1 MQKAVRCS
9 LIALSIITASL
20 TLSGCGVLKLPDV
33 YKIDIQQGNIINQ
46 EMVDQLK
53 PGMTKRQ
60 VRFVMGNPIIQ
71 DTFQPERW
79 DYYYEMN
86 KADGTQTKER
96 MTVHFDRNE
105 EMTHF
110 TGDFVPSGAKTQ
122 TAQ

>member
-20 TLSGCGVLKLPDV
+20 TLSGCGVFKLPDV

-60 VRFVMGNPIIQ
+60 VRYVMGNPIIQ

-96 MTVHFDRNE
+96 MTVHFVDE
-105 EMTHF
+105 KMTHF

-122 TAQ
+122 AAQ

>member
-1 MQKAVRCS
+1 MQKAAHRTLIMIS
-9 LIALSIITASL
+9 ILIAGF
-20 TLSGCGVLKLPDV
+20 TLSGCGAFKLPDV

-86 KADGTQTKER
+86 KANGTQTKER
-96 MTVHFDRNE
+96 MTVHFDNE
-105 EMTHF
+105 KMTHF

-122 TAQ
+122 AAQ